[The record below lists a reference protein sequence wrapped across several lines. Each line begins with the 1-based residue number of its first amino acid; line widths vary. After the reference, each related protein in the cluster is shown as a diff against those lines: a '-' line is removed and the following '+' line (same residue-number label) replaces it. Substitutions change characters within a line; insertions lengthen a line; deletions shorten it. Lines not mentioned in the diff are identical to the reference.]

1 MLINEKTDHVIETF
15 NQLKRRYHHVQIVNV
30 TEDEQYVARQAGEY
44 VLYRVAGARQ
54 RPATTLNELPFAPD
68 MPCLIRHRVSYE

>member
-1 MLINEKTDHVIETF
+1 MKIMLINEKTDHVIETF

-44 VLYRVAGARQ
+44 VLYRVAGAR
-54 RPATTLNELPFAPD
+54 
-68 MPCLIRHRVSYE
+68 